1 MTMMQVD
8 EDFPLTVARASI
20 VTGSPTTLRIADS
33 VLRMVAKP
41 VPEEMIGTETL
52 KHLVEEMWMCMLDAG
67 GVGIAA
73 PQVGISWRLF
83 IATAMKILPSTVFVN
98 PEVEYFG
105 EASVLG
111 EEGCLSVPGWRSA
124 KVLRHPKVTVRYR
137 DMAGAAHV
145 ATYEGLA
152 ARIVQH
158 EFDHLNG
165 KLFIDL
171 DDSPEVDH
179 PLRRRALRA
188 MAEMDQRLKAVA
200 EEA

>member
-1 MTMMQVD
+1 MMEVED
-8 EDFPLTVARASI
+8 DFPHGAVCASI
-20 VTGSPTTLRIADS
+20 VTGSRTTLQIADS

-41 VPEEMIGTETL
+41 VPEEMIGSETL
-52 KHLVEEMWMCMLDAG
+52 RRLVEEMWMCMLDAG

-83 IATAMKILPSTVFVN
+83 IGAAMNILPSTVFIN

-105 EASVLG
+105 KATVLG
-111 EEGCLSVPGWRSA
+111 EEGCLSVPGWRSV

-137 DMAGAAHV
+137 DLSGAART

-165 KLFIDL
+165 KLFIDF
-171 DDSPEVDH
+171 DDNPDVDH

-188 MAEMDQRLKAVA
+188 MQDMDERLRAEA
-200 EEA
+200 ETV